1 MKLSGTLKRTL
12 SLYGAQIFN
21 LLLGWAIA
29 KFNVSYLTVA
39 EYGQFT
45 FFITVVNSIFIF
57 FTFGIFESSSRLIA
71 LSENDA
77 DYRKLLAGSITLAFF
92 SYLVFTAV
100 LFFSRGVLDRVF
112 SVEISHLIEVFFPL
126 AGIYLFYDLWQKNLR
141 GAEKIYQL
149 SWLVTGPRLIYLLS
163 IILLILSNHFN
174 LYSSLF
180 TNLLSLLLIV
190 LYFFFVNK
198 PDFTLLTSSL
208 KKIRSELR
216 TFGIHMYWGEL
227 INAFLYQ
234 VDKLLIAFF
243 LDAEQ
248 LAYYS
253 LAFTITLPLSL
264 FSTSLSTSLYRRFS
278 QVRKIDKKVLYLN
291 LFWVVLSISV
301 FVVLRKWIILHLFSQ
316 KYMESLQVF
325 VFLAIAFGIGGIS
338 KIFTYFLMARGAGKI
353 IKNIAIITLSIDLIL
368 NIVLIPK
375 HGILGSAIAR
385 LISHFFDLIFLIF
398 YYYKS
403 IRINTLIN

>member
-1 MKLSGTLKRTL
+1 MMLSGTLKRTL
-12 SLYGAQIFN
+12 SLYGAQVLN

-29 KFNVSYLTVA
+29 KFNVTYLTVA

-71 LSENDA
+71 LSERDT
-77 DYRKLLAGSITLAFF
+77 DYRKLLAGSISLAFF
-92 SYLVFTAV
+92 SYLIFTAV
-100 LFFSRGVLDRVF
+100 LFFTRGLIDRIF
-112 SVEISHLIEVFFPL
+112 SVEISHLIEMFFPL

-149 SWLVTGPRLIYLLS
+149 SWLITGPRLIYLISLV
-163 IILLILSNHFN
+163 ILALLNLFN

-180 TNLLSLLLIV
+180 TNLLSLLIVV
-190 LYFFFVNK
+190 LYFFFSNK
-198 PDFTLLTSSL
+198 PDFSQLTASL
-208 KKIRSELR
+208 RKIRNEIR

-278 QVRKIDKKVLYLN
+278 QIQKIDKKVVYIN
-291 LFWVVLSISV
+291 LIWVVLSILV
-301 FVVLRKWIILHLFSQ
+301 FIILRKWIILHLFSE
-316 KYMESLQVF
+316 KYMQSLQVF
-325 VFLAIAFGIGGIS
+325 VILAIAFGIGGIS
-338 KIFTYFLMARGAGKI
+338 KIFTYFLMAKGAGQI
-353 IKNIAIITLSIDLIL
+353 IRNISFVVLVVNLVTSIFLIR
-368 NIVLIPK
+368 IF
-375 HGILGSAIAR
+375 GILGVAISR
-385 LISHFFDLIFLIF
+385 LFMFLLDLSLLLF
-398 YYYKS
+398 YYRRTIS
-403 IRINTLIN
+403 S